1 MNAAEMMIW
10 RMQDGCSW
18 AGDGWQELQPLSE
31 PELIIII
38 IVITGFWHALQSGLF
53 PLQWQTPTLPLSW
66 IVGFF
71 YGALTG
77 A

>member
-10 RMQDGCSW
+10 RIQDGCSW

-38 IVITGFWHALQSGLF
+38 VVVIVVITGFWHALQSGLF
-53 PLQWQTPTLPLSW
+53 TLQW
-66 IVGFF
+66 
-71 YGALTG
+71 
-77 A
+77 